1 MLKFSGRWG
10 KGTACRRIE
19 PSKGRFCRRDWAC
32 CRRDFDAQS
41 AALIIQSAG
50 LNFQSAGLK
59 IQSAAL
65 KHPDPIHAP
74 GAPYST
80 QFFSRKNV
88 STFQP
93 TSILHGVSAK
103 MRLKGSFFK
112 PFSMFQ
118 QRPANSTPKA
128 SSPSPHMTGRP
139 GPSLC
144 AERLNTSERFEN
156 QTLQPLF
163 R

>member
-19 PSKGRFCRRDWAC
+19 PSNGAFCQRDWAC

-41 AALIIQSAG
+41 AALIILSAGLKSQSAGLNFQSAG

-59 IQSAAL
+59 IQSATL

-103 MRLKGSFFK
+103 KRLKGSFFK

-118 QRPANSTPKA
+118 QRPANSTAKSKQPFPPYDR
-128 SSPSPHMTGRP
+128 SPRP
-139 GPSLC
+139 LPV
-144 AERLNTSERFEN
+144 R
-156 QTLQPLF
+156 
-163 R
+163 